1 MGIKLKSFSRAMP
14 VKAIL
19 MLIAGVCCGVVVGY
33 GASLITWQQLYELYA
48 SIQLEDLAIPAVAL
62 VAGLTA
68 IVWLFFV
75 TGRTGKDED
84 VHLIL
89 IDRLYTEI
97 TVIIGGLVGTLLVYI
112 LSVIADQIF
121 YAGERVISYDDAC
134 ASIGLLS
141 VVFGAGSILFLE
153 VLLSLTR
160 RLKNRTFLKHSIL
173 YKLIFIIFDFFKSIF
188 DDRNFRNYSFQKG
201 MFYRQMVFL
210 VAEGILL
217 FIFVLSVLSGTG
229 FLAFAALFLG
239 VVLVYWYVKGNNRVL
254 EDFGKLGEQIEKISG
269 GELNYNPSISE
280 LSAVY
285 PMSQKLG
292 SIRDGLLKSLEEQMK
307 GERMRIDLVSN
318 VSHDLKTPLTSII
331 SYVDL
336 LSKEEN
342 LTPEVR
348 DYVNILIQKSNRLKN
363 IVTDLFELARTT
375 SGNAEIHQ
383 EQLSVKKLL
392 IQTMGDMED
401 RIESAGIPIKASI
414 SDEPMRIVAD
424 GNKMYRVLQNLL
436 DNALKYSMVG
446 TRIFL
451 SLEPRG
457 GNAVIAIKNTASYEM
472 DFSAEEIVERFTRG
486 DKARTSEGSGLGLA
500 IAESFVAAM
509 GGQMLVDVDG
519 DQFKVQVLFPL
530 LAQEEWTEE
539 ESYEEKEKSELETA
553 GPK

>member
-1 MGIKLKSFSRAMP
+1 M
-14 VKAIL
+14 
-19 MLIAGVCCGVVVGY
+19 
-33 GASLITWQQLYELYA
+33 
-48 SIQLEDLAIPAVAL
+48 
-62 VAGLTA
+62 
-68 IVWLFFV
+68 
-75 TGRTGKDED
+75 
-84 VHLIL
+84 
-89 IDRLYTEI
+89 
-97 TVIIGGLVGTLLVYI
+97 
-112 LSVIADQIF
+112 
-121 YAGERVISYDDAC
+121 
-134 ASIGLLS
+134 
-141 VVFGAGSILFLE
+141 
-153 VLLSLTR
+153 
-160 RLKNRTFLKHSIL
+160 
-173 YKLIFIIFDFFKSIF
+173 
-188 DDRNFRNYSFQKG
+188 
-201 MFYRQMVFL
+201 
-210 VAEGILL
+210 
-217 FIFVLSVLSGTG
+217 
-229 FLAFAALFLG
+229 
-239 VVLVYWYVKGNNRVL
+239 L

>member
-1 MGIKLKSFSRAMP
+1 MDIQLKSFSRALP

-19 MLIAGVCCGVVVGY
+19 MIIVGICCGVFVGY
-33 GASLITWQQLYELYA
+33 TASLITWQRLYESYA
-48 SIQLEDLAIPAVAL
+48 SIQPEDLMIPAIAL
-62 VAGLTA
+62 FAGLAA

-75 TGRTGKDED
+75 TGRTGKDEE

-89 IDRLYTEI
+89 IDRLFTEL
-97 TVIIGGLVGTLLVYI
+97 TVIIGGLVGALLVYI
-112 LSVIADQIF
+112 LSQISYQIF
-121 YAGERVISYDDAC
+121 YAVEKYISYEEAC

-141 VVFGAGSILFLE
+141 IGFGASGILFLE
-153 VLLSLTR
+153 ILLSLTR

-173 YKLIFIIFDFFKSIF
+173 YKLIFIILDFFKSVF
-188 DDRNFRNYSFQKG
+188 DDRNFRKYSFQKG

-217 FIFVLSVLSGTG
+217 FIFILSVLSGTG
-229 FLAFAALFLG
+229 FLAFAVLFLG
-239 VVLVYWYVKGNNRVL
+239 VVLVYWYVKGNNRVY
-254 EDFGKLGEQIEKISG
+254 EDFGKLGEQIEKISD
-269 GELNYNPSISE
+269 GELNYSPSISE
-280 LSAVY
+280 MSAVY

-292 SIRDGLLKSLEEQMK
+292 SIRDGLQKSLEEQMK

-336 LSKEEN
+336 LSKEGN

-392 IQTMGDMED
+392 IQTMADMED

-424 GNKMYRVLQNLL
+424 GNKMYRVLQNLF

-446 TRIFL
+446 TRIFV
-451 SLEPRG
+451 SLESSG

-472 DFSAEEIVERFTRG
+472 NFSAEEIVERFARG

-530 LAQEEWTEE
+530 LAQEEWTDE
-539 ESYEEKEKSELETA
+539 ESYEEKEAPELETV
-553 GPK
+553 GQD

>member
-1 MGIKLKSFSRAMP
+1 M
-14 VKAIL
+14 
-19 MLIAGVCCGVVVGY
+19 
-33 GASLITWQQLYELYA
+33 
-48 SIQLEDLAIPAVAL
+48 
-62 VAGLTA
+62 
-68 IVWLFFV
+68 
-75 TGRTGKDED
+75 
-84 VHLIL
+84 
-89 IDRLYTEI
+89 
-97 TVIIGGLVGTLLVYI
+97 
-112 LSVIADQIF
+112 
-121 YAGERVISYDDAC
+121 
-134 ASIGLLS
+134 
-141 VVFGAGSILFLE
+141 
-153 VLLSLTR
+153 
-160 RLKNRTFLKHSIL
+160 
-173 YKLIFIIFDFFKSIF
+173 
-188 DDRNFRNYSFQKG
+188 
-201 MFYRQMVFL
+201 
-210 VAEGILL
+210 
-217 FIFVLSVLSGTG
+217 
-229 FLAFAALFLG
+229 
-239 VVLVYWYVKGNNRVL
+239 
-254 EDFGKLGEQIEKISG
+254 
-269 GELNYNPSISE
+269 
-280 LSAVY
+280 
-285 PMSQKLG
+285 
-292 SIRDGLLKSLEEQMK
+292 
-307 GERMRIDLVSN
+307 
-318 VSHDLKTPLTSII
+318 
-331 SYVDL
+331 

-509 GGQMLVDVDG
+509 
-519 DQFKVQVLFPL
+519 
-530 LAQEEWTEE
+530 E
-539 ESYEEKEKSELETA
+539 
-553 GPK
+553 

>member
-1 MGIKLKSFSRAMP
+1 
-14 VKAIL
+14 
-19 MLIAGVCCGVVVGY
+19 
-33 GASLITWQQLYELYA
+33 
-48 SIQLEDLAIPAVAL
+48 
-62 VAGLTA
+62 
-68 IVWLFFV
+68 
-75 TGRTGKDED
+75 
-84 VHLIL
+84 
-89 IDRLYTEI
+89 
-97 TVIIGGLVGTLLVYI
+97 
-112 LSVIADQIF
+112 
-121 YAGERVISYDDAC
+121 
-134 ASIGLLS
+134 
-141 VVFGAGSILFLE
+141 
-153 VLLSLTR
+153 
-160 RLKNRTFLKHSIL
+160 
-173 YKLIFIIFDFFKSIF
+173 
-188 DDRNFRNYSFQKG
+188 
-201 MFYRQMVFL
+201 
-210 VAEGILL
+210 
-217 FIFVLSVLSGTG
+217 
-229 FLAFAALFLG
+229 
-239 VVLVYWYVKGNNRVL
+239 
-254 EDFGKLGEQIEKISG
+254 
-269 GELNYNPSISE
+269 
-280 LSAVY
+280 
-285 PMSQKLG
+285 
-292 SIRDGLLKSLEEQMK
+292 
-307 GERMRIDLVSN
+307 MRIDLVSN

>member
-1 MGIKLKSFSRAMP
+1 MP

>member
-1 MGIKLKSFSRAMP
+1 MCIRDS
-14 VKAIL
+14 
-19 MLIAGVCCGVVVGY
+19 
-33 GASLITWQQLYELYA
+33 
-48 SIQLEDLAIPAVAL
+48 
-62 VAGLTA
+62 
-68 IVWLFFV
+68 
-75 TGRTGKDED
+75 GRTGKDED

-112 LSVIADQIF
+112 LSAIADQIF

-173 YKLIFIIFDFFKSIF
+173 YKLIFIIFDFLKSIF

-414 SDEPMRIVAD
+414 SDEPMRIAVSYTHL
-424 GNKMYRVLQNLL
+424 KKVVLTR
-436 DNALKYSMVG
+436 YS
-446 TRIFL
+446 F
-451 SLEPRG
+451 
-457 GNAVIAIKNTASYEM
+457 
-472 DFSAEEIVERFTRG
+472 
-486 DKARTSEGSGLGLA
+486 A
-500 IAESFVAAM
+500 IA
-509 GGQMLVDVDG
+509 GQRRLS
-519 DQFKVQVLFPL
+519 P
-530 LAQEEWTEE
+530 
-539 ESYEEKEKSELETA
+539 
-553 GPK
+553 P